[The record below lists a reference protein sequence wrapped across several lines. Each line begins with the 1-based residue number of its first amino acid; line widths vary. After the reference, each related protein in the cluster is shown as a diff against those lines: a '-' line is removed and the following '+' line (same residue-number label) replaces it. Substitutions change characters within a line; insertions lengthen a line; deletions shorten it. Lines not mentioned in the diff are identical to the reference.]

1 MTSDIVAAVREVAAS
16 IFAAADMS
24 GDGFDAA
31 SWRRLEDAG
40 FTRPTVP
47 ENSGGGGAGLDV
59 AAAVLFEAGAHAA
72 RVPLAETDL
81 LAGWLLATAGIALPA
96 GPLTVTA
103 VEDDADIS
111 ALATATDG

>member
-1 MTSDIVAAVREVAAS
+1 MTSDVVAAVREVAAS

-47 ENSGGGGAGLDV
+47 ENAGGGGAGLDV
-59 AAAVLFEAGAHAA
+59 AAAVLFEAGAHLQSKGSCGDPISRLRYQGEDAF
-72 RVPLAETDL
+72 RPPLQAPLRRAFESLVL
-81 LAGWLLATAGIALPA
+81 LKPNCI
-96 GPLTVTA
+96 V
-103 VEDDADIS
+103 
-111 ALATATDG
+111 